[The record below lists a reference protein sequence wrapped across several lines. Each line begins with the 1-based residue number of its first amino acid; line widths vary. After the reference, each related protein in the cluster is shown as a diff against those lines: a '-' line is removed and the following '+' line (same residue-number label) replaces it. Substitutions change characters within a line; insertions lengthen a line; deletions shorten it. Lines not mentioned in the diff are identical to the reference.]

1 MKVLNFPL
9 PNIDRRRP
17 ENRLKRS
24 MIEAEELED
33 RQVDYWLAL
42 ADTALDQSWNSP
54 GEREKKTA

>member
-1 MKVLNFPL
+1 
-9 PNIDRRRP
+9 
-17 ENRLKRS
+17 

-54 GEREKKTA
+54 GEREKTA

>member
-42 ADTALDQSWNSP
+42 ADTALENTEGLPD
-54 GEREKKTA
+54 ERNKKAA